1 MVDSGFSELTNDF
14 INFELGTKGGYK
26 YVDVD
31 GDLATTDDQDVCS
44 TAGTSTSTPTTV
56 SSPARGTEKTLS
68 STPSP
73 PVMASGPT
81 ATTSSTAWPPAR
93 TSSVRSARP
102 AGSQLDPAPDSA
114 TEADCG
120 TGVYKI
126 TVDSGFS
133 ELTNDF
139 INFELGTKG
148 GYKYVDVDGDLATTD
163 DQAHPLNGWDINL
176 YADDGLVPGTW
187 DGSNTVL
194 DTVTTGDGLW
204 ADGYYEFDGLAA
216 GTYFV
221 GEVCETGW
229 IQLDPA
235 PDSATEAD
243 CGTGVYKITVDSG
256 FSELTNDFINFEL
269 GTKGGY
275 KYVDVDGDLAT
286 TDDQDPLNGWDI
298 NLYADDGLVPG
309 TWDGSNTVLD
319 TVTTGD
325 GLWADGYYEFD
336 GLAAGTYF
344 VGEVCETGCIHL
356 HCGAGQRHRG
366 RLRHRGLQDHGRQRL
381 Q

>member
-1 MVDSGFSELTNDF
+1 M
-14 INFELGTKGGYK
+14 
-26 YVDVD
+26 
-31 GDLATTDDQDVCS
+31 
-44 TAGTSTSTPTTV
+44 
-56 SSPARGTEKTLS
+56 
-68 STPSP
+68 
-73 PVMASGPT
+73 
-81 ATTSSTAWPPAR
+81 
-93 TSSVRSARP
+93 
-102 AGSQLDPAPDSA
+102 QLDPAPDSA

-163 DQAHPLNGWDINL
+163 DQDPLNGWDINL

-286 TDDQDPLNGWDI
+286 TDDQWI
-298 NLYADDGLVPG
+298 RS
-309 TWDGSNTVLD
+309 T
-319 TVTTGD
+319 
-325 GLWADGYYEFD
+325 
-336 GLAAGTYF
+336 AGTSTSTPTT
-344 VGEVCETGCIHL
+344 VSSPARGTGATPSSTPSPPVMASGL
-356 HCGAGQRHRG
+356 TATTSSTAWPPARTSSVRSARPAGSSSTAAPDSATEADCGTGVYKITVRTAASVS
-366 RLRHRGLQDHGRQRL
+366 
-381 Q
+381 